1 MQKNLIQKKVK
12 PKNNRQKLFGTDG
25 IRGKANTYPMT
36 PEIALTVGKA
46 VAKFFMKKNGRMHR
60 IVIGKDTRLSGYML
74 ETALTSGIVS
84 MGVDVLLAGPMPTPA
99 IVKLTVSMNADAG
112 IVLSASHNPAADN
125 GIKIF
130 DSSGFKLD
138 DSSENEI
145 EKIIFNGGESLSGGS
160 KIGKAYRIN
169 EAKGRYMEFAKS
181 TIENKPLNG
190 IKVVVDCANGAAY
203 SVAPQILSELGA
215 EVIAINI
222 SPDGN
227 NINLNCGALH
237 PESMCQT
244 VKKNKADLGIALDGD
259 ADRAVFCD
267 ENGAIVKGDSILAM
281 AAIELKKRGMLS
293 KDTIVLTVMSNFGLL
308 KFLEK
313 NKIKYVTASVGD
325 RYVIDE
331 MLKEGYNFG
340 GEQSGHLIFSHYSTT
355 GDGLVAGLQLLRL
368 MKSTGNK
375 LSGLM
380 PDIEFYPQVL
390 MNVKVSEKRPF
401 KEMAS
406 VKVKIKEAEGILG
419 GNGRVFVRYS
429 GTENIARVM
438 VEGKNSKIVSGI
450 ANGIANAIKKEVGQ

>member
-1 MQKNLIQKKVK
+1 MKEKIQNKT
-12 PKNNRQKLFGTDG
+12 NSRKLFGTDG

-36 PEIALTVGKA
+36 PEIAMLVGKA

-84 MGVDVLLAGPMPTPA
+84 MGVDVLLVGPMPTPA
-99 IVKLTVSMNADAG
+99 IAKLTVSMNADAE
-112 IVLSASHNPAADN
+112 IVRSASHNAAADN

-130 DSSGFKLD
+130 DSNGYKLD
-138 DSSENEI
+138 DKSENEI
-145 EKIIFNGGESLSGGS
+145 EKIISGAEELSGS
-160 KIGKAYRIN
+160 AKIGKAYRIN
-169 EAKGRYMEFAKS
+169 EAKGRYIEFAKS

-190 IKVVVDCANGAAY
+190 IKVVVDCANGAGY

-215 EVIAINI
+215 DVISMNI

-237 PESMCQT
+237 PESMCQE
-244 VKKNKADLGIALDGD
+244 VKKSKADLGIALDGD

-267 ENGAIVKGDSILAM
+267 ENGAVVNGDSILAI
-281 AAIELKKRGMLS
+281 AAIELKKRDMLS
-293 KDTIVLTVMSNFGLL
+293 KDTVVLTVMSNLGLL

-313 NKIKYVTASVGD
+313 NKINYVTASVGD

-331 MLKEGYNFG
+331 MLKGKYNFG
-340 GEQSGHLIFSHYSTT
+340 GEQSGHLIFSNYSTT

-375 LSGLM
+375 LSRLI
-380 PDIEFYPQVL
+380 PDIEFYPQIL
-390 MNVKVSEKRPF
+390 LNVRVKEKRPF
-401 KEMAS
+401 RELPLVQM
-406 VKVKIKEAEGILG
+406 KIKEAGVKLG
-419 GNGRVFVRYS
+419 SDGRVLVRYS

-438 VEGKNSKIVSGI
+438 VEGKDEQVVNGI
-450 ANGIANAIKKEVGQ
+450 ANEIANAIKNGVGGQ